1 MFVRPCSESTPA
13 ERRAGAEWSEHDRA
27 PMNVRGASG
36 IGILCAAVTASQA
49 STAITALY
57 AQPAP
62 QTAVNV
68 PGSATGDWSG
78 WYAGAQVGYDRG
90 NANAIVKPATGS
102 TNTFGRLDGGLHLGF
117 NDFPSSRL
125 ILGTEADISFPD
137 FFEDGAV
144 FSRGTPRGDTIT
156 EHIDFAS
163 TLRGRLG
170 YASNRWLIYG
180 TGGVAASQV
189 RFIES
194 AARTNPMDHILR
206 FHAGWTLG
214 AGVEFAL
221 APDWSARVE
230 YRYDGLGRTG
240 VIFPS
245 GTGVESKLDA
255 QGLRLGLSRT
265 LSWPRSH
272 RPSRASN
279 TPPPAE
285 HDRWNIHA
293 QDTFVEQ
300 GYFHFRS
307 PYEGTNSL
315 TGASQAKNTES
326 ATAFLG
332 VRLWPGGELYFN
344 PEIDQGFGLND
355 THGVSAFPNGE
366 AQKASFPM
374 ARLVVDRLFV
384 RQTFGLGGE
393 REIVADGPNQ
403 LDGHPDISRVTLVA
417 GRLAV
422 TDDFDANAY
431 ANDPRT
437 NFLNWNIYGAGAY
450 DWTMDQLSWTWGAL
464 AELNQK
470 RWAFRSGYFLLPT
483 VSSVNTFDMHI
494 PTRGEYT
501 AEFEWRYSLF
511 SQPGKLRVFGWVNH
525 GTMGAYSAALAL
537 PATTP
542 NYPDIT
548 LTREVRTNPGV
559 VINAEQAITPNI
571 GLFSRVSWN
580 GGRDE
585 ILGGTDC
592 SESWSLG
599 GLLQGRLW
607 GRPSDA
613 VGFGGV
619 VGGLSPVARAYFAA
633 GGLGIL
639 IGDGRLEY
647 RTERAVE
654 AYYAY
659 APWKWATLSL
669 DYQFVVNPGYNA
681 ARGPVPIYA
690 VRVHAA
696 F

>member
-1 MFVRPCSESTPA
+1 MRNLSLAHTTRKLSPGLRVLIAAFAAAHGSIAAPA
-13 ERRAGAEWSEHDRA
+13 LDAQ
-27 PMNVRGASG
+27 
-36 IGILCAAVTASQA
+36 AALAFS
-49 STAITALY
+49 
-57 AQPAP
+57 
-62 QTAVNV
+62 
-68 PGSATGDWSG
+68 WSG
-78 WYAGAQVGYDRG
+78 WNVGAEAGYSYG
-90 NANAIVKPATGS
+90 NSSN
-102 TNTFGRLDGGLHLGF
+102 NTFGRLDGGPHLGY
-117 NDFPSSRL
+117 NDVLSSRL
-125 ILGTEADISFPD
+125 LLGAEADIVFPD

-144 FSRGTPRGDTIT
+144 SSRRTTQGSRVT
-156 EHIDFAS
+156 ENVDFVS

-170 YASNRWLIYG
+170 YASDRWVVYG
-180 TGGVAASQV
+180 TGGFAASQA

-194 AARTNPMDHILR
+194 AASTNDQDHILR
-206 FHAGWTLG
+206 FRSGWSLG
-214 AGVEFAL
+214 AGAELAL
-221 APDWSARVE
+221 APGWAARVE
-230 YRYDGLGRTG
+230 YRYDRLGRAG
-240 VIFPS
+240 VTFPS

-255 QGLRLGLSRT
+255 HGFRLGLSRT
-265 LSWPRSH
+265 LAWPGSH
-272 RPSRASN
+272 RHSGVSN
-279 TPPPAE
+279 TPAPAE

-300 GYFHFRS
+300 GYFHFSS
-307 PYEGTNSL
+307 PYEGANSL

-332 VRLWPGGELYFN
+332 VRLWKGGELYFN

-374 ARLVVDRLFV
+374 ARFVVDRIIV

-393 REIVADGPNQ
+393 RETIADGLNQ
-403 LDGHPDISRVTLVA
+403 LAGQPDISRITLVA

-422 TDDFDANAY
+422 TDYFDGNAY

-437 NFLNWNIYGAGAY
+437 NFLNWNVYGAGAY

-470 RWAFRSGYFLLPT
+470 HWAFRAGYFLLPT
-483 VSSVNTFDMHI
+483 VSSVNTFDTHI
-494 PTRGEYT
+494 PDRGEYA
-501 AEFEWRYSLF
+501 AEFEWRYALV

-525 GTMGAYSAALAL
+525 GIMGSYADALAL
-537 PATTP
+537 PVTTP

-548 LTREVRTNPGV
+548 LTRQVRTNPGV
-559 VINAEQAITPNI
+559 VMSAEQAISTEL
-571 GLFSRVSWN
+571 GLFSRASWSP
-580 GGRDE
+580 GQDE

-599 GLLQGRLW
+599 GILRGKVW
-607 GRPSDA
+607 GRPQDH
-613 VGFGGV
+613 VGLGGV

-639 IGDGRLEY
+639 IGDGRLDY
-647 RTERAVE
+647 RSEKALE
-654 AYYAY
+654 AYYSSAL
-659 APWKWATLSL
+659 WKWVTLSL

-690 VRVHAA
+690 IRVHTA

>member
-1 MFVRPCSESTPA
+1 MQNFSLAHATHKLSSGLRALIATVAAAHGSIATPA
-13 ERRAGAEWSEHDRA
+13 LEGQAA
-27 PMNVRGASG
+27 PPFS
-36 IGILCAAVTASQA
+36 
-49 STAITALY
+49 
-57 AQPAP
+57 
-62 QTAVNV
+62 
-68 PGSATGDWSG
+68 WSG
-78 WYAGAQVGYDRG
+78 WNVGAEAGYSHG
-90 NANAIVKPATGS
+90 NASATVTQAVPIS
-102 TNTFGRLDGGLHLGF
+102 SNNTFGRLDGGPHFGYTAVR
-117 NDFPSSRL
+117 SSRL
-125 ILGTEADISFPD
+125 LLGAEADIVFPD

-144 FSRGTPRGDTIT
+144 SSRRTAQGSRVT
-156 EHIDFAS
+156 ENVDFVS

-170 YASNRWLIYG
+170 YASDRWLVYG
-180 TGGVAASQV
+180 TGGFAGSQA

-194 AARTNPMDHILR
+194 AASTNDQHHILR
-206 FHAGWTLG
+206 FRPGWSLG
-214 AGVEFAL
+214 TGAELAL
-221 APDWSARVE
+221 APGWAARVE
-230 YRYDGLGRTG
+230 YRYDRLGRAG
-240 VIFPS
+240 VTFPS

-255 QGLRLGLSRT
+255 HDFRLGLSRT
-265 LSWPRSH
+265 LAWPGSH
-272 RPSRASN
+272 RHSGVSN
-279 TPPPAE
+279 TPAPAE

-300 GYFHFRS
+300 GYFHFSS

-332 VRLWPGGELYFN
+332 VRLWKGGALYFN

-355 THGVSAFPNGE
+355 THGASAFPNGE

-374 ARLVVDRLFV
+374 ARFVVDRIIL

-393 REIVADGPNQ
+393 RESIADGPNQ
-403 LDGHPDISRVTLVA
+403 LAEQPDISRITLVA

-422 TDDFDANAY
+422 TDYFDNNAY

-437 NFLNWNIYGAGAY
+437 NFLNWNVYGAGAY

-470 RWAFRSGYFLLPT
+470 QWAFRAGYFLLPT

-494 PTRGEYT
+494 PDRGEYA
-501 AEFEWRYSLF
+501 AEFEWRYALV
-511 SQPGKLRVFGWVNH
+511 SQPGTLRVFGWVNH
-525 GTMGAYSAALAL
+525 GIMGSYADALAL
-537 PATTP
+537 PVTTP

-548 LTREVRTNPGV
+548 LTRQVRTNPGV
-559 VINAEQAITPNI
+559 VLNAEQAITTEL
-571 GLFSRVSWN
+571 GLFSRASWSP
-580 GGRDE
+580 GRDE

-599 GLLQGRLW
+599 GVLQGRWW
-607 GRPSDA
+607 GRPQDH
-613 VGFGGV
+613 VGLGGV

-639 IGDGRLEY
+639 IGDGRLDY
-647 RTERAVE
+647 RAEKALE
-654 AYYAY
+654 AYYSY
-659 APWKWATLSL
+659 APWTWATLSL
-669 DYQFVVNPGYNA
+669 DYQFIVNPGYNA

-690 VRVHAA
+690 IRVHTA

>member
-1 MFVRPCSESTPA
+1 MRKLLPGLRALIVAFATAHGSIATPA
-13 ERRAGAEWSEHDRA
+13 LDAQ
-27 PMNVRGASG
+27 
-36 IGILCAAVTASQA
+36 AALPFS
-49 STAITALY
+49 
-57 AQPAP
+57 
-62 QTAVNV
+62 
-68 PGSATGDWSG
+68 WSG
-78 WYAGAQVGYDRG
+78 WNVGAQAGYSHG
-90 NANAIVKPATGS
+90 NASAND
-102 TNTFGRLDGGLHLGF
+102 TFGRLDGGPHLGY
-117 NDFPSSRL
+117 NVVLSSRL
-125 ILGTEADISFPD
+125 LLGAEADIVFPD

-144 FSRGTPRGDTIT
+144 SSRRTAQGSRVT
-156 EHIDFAS
+156 ENVDFVS
-163 TLRGRLG
+163 TFRGRVG
-170 YASNRWLIYG
+170 YASDRWVVYG
-180 TGGVAASQV
+180 TGGFAASQA

-194 AARTNPMDHILR
+194 VASSDDQDHILR
-206 FHAGWTLG
+206 FRSGWSLG
-214 AGVEFAL
+214 AGAELAL
-221 APDWSARVE
+221 APGWAARVE
-230 YRYDGLGRTG
+230 YRYDRLGRA
-240 VIFPS
+240 
-245 GTGVESKLDA
+245 GVESKLDA
-255 QGLRLGLSRT
+255 HGFRLGLSRT

-272 RPSRASN
+272 GHSGVSN
-279 TPPPAE
+279 PPAPAE

-300 GYFHFRS
+300 GYFHFSS

-332 VRLWPGGELYFN
+332 VRLWKGGELYFN

-374 ARLVVDRLFV
+374 ARFVVDRIIV
-384 RQTFGLGGE
+384 RQTFGLGGA
-393 REIVADGPNQ
+393 RETIADGPNQ
-403 LDGHPDISRVTLVA
+403 LAGQPDISRITLVA

-422 TDDFDANAY
+422 TDYFDGNAY

-437 NFLNWNIYGAGAY
+437 NFLNWNVYGAGAY

-470 RWAFRSGYFLLPT
+470 HWAFRAGYFLLPT
-483 VSSVNTFDMHI
+483 VSSVNTFDTHI
-494 PTRGEYT
+494 PDRGEYA
-501 AEFEWRYSLF
+501 AEFEWRYALV

-525 GTMGAYSAALAL
+525 GIMGSYADALAL
-537 PATTP
+537 PVTTP

-548 LTREVRTNPGV
+548 LTRQVRTNPGV
-559 VINAEQAITPNI
+559 VINAEQAISPEL
-571 GLFSRVSWN
+571 GLFSRASWSP
-580 GGRDE
+580 GQDE

-599 GLLQGRLW
+599 GVLQGKWW
-607 GRPSDA
+607 GRPHDH
-613 VGFGGV
+613 VGLGGV

-639 IGDGRLEY
+639 IGDGRLDY
-647 RTERAVE
+647 RSEKALE
-654 AYYAY
+654 AYYSY
-659 APWKWATLSL
+659 ALWKWATLSL

-690 VRVHAA
+690 IRVHTA